1 MTDPSLLSLAEAG
14 HAIADRRLTARALT
28 DACLARIERLD
39 PVLGAWVAIDPERA
53 RADADRADAELRA
66 GRRRGSLHGIPY
78 GLKDILRTAELPTRA
93 ASRETLPDGPE
104 ATVHRRLRD
113 AGAIL
118 LGKLNTYEF
127 GTGTGAVYDD
137 LPAPVARNPWHPDRF
152 TGGSSTGAGAAV
164 AARMVPF
171 ALGTDTGGSVRLPAA
186 ACGLVG
192 LKPTYGLVSRTG
204 MLPNCPSQ
212 DHVGPLARTV
222 ADAALVLAVIAG
234 GDPSDPTSVGDGFTA
249 PAGGT
254 GDLGGVR
261 VAVVRSFHDT
271 DPVAAPATAA
281 AFERTV
287 AALSRLGATL
297 VERRVAFGARDFRAC
312 GRIINASESFA
323 IHRRWLDDPAAAIG
337 TALRDKLEAAAG
349 LRAADYVDA
358 LRRRRELVRALAEA
372 MAGCDILL
380 CAGTMAAAPRL
391 DDEDGCLRF
400 TGESA
405 MTPFSLSGQ
414 PALCLP
420 AGFDG
425 DGMPLT
431 VQLAARPFA
440 EAALVRVASALEPDI
455 GILDRLPP
463 DPSGPAGRYARPPS
477 APARAGRADRLAAS
491 MADSVSRIPRPLPDT
506 LESTLTLDPRA
517 GWEEIDR

>member
-14 HAIADRRLTARALT
+14 RAIADRRLTTRALLE
-28 DACLARIERLD
+28 ACLARIERLD
-39 PVLGAWVAIDPERA
+39 PVLGAWVAVDPARA
-53 RADADRADAELRA
+53 RADADRADAEIAA
-66 GRRRGSLHGIPY
+66 GARRGPLHGIPY

-93 ASRETLPDGPE
+93 ASRVTLPDGPE

-137 LPAPVARNPWHPDRF
+137 LPAPVARNPWNPERF

-212 DHVGPLARTV
+212 DHVGPLARTA
-222 ADAALVLAVIAG
+222 ADAALVLAAIAG
-234 GDPSDPTSVGDGFTA
+234 HDPADPTSVGPGFA
-249 PAGGT
+249 VPSHGPGG
-254 GDLGGVR
+254 LGGVR

-271 DPVAAPATAA
+271 DPVAAPATAE

-287 AALSRLGATL
+287 AALSRLSATL

-323 IHRRWLDDPAAAIG
+323 IHRRWLDDPAIG
-337 TALRDKLEAAAG
+337 TALRDKLEAATAG
-349 LRAADYVDA
+349 LRASDYVDA
-358 LRRRRELVRALAEA
+358 LRRRRELLRSLARSLD
-372 MAGCDILL
+372 GCGVLL
-380 CAGTMAAAPRL
+380 RRHHGRRAAPGRRGWL
-391 DDEDGCLRF
+391 
-400 TGESA
+400 
-405 MTPFSLSGQ
+405 
-414 PALCLP
+414 PALHRRLGDDAVQPVRPAGALP
-420 AGFDG
+420 ARRPGRRRH
-425 DGMPLT
+425 
-431 VQLAARPFA
+431 AADRA
-440 EAALVRVASALEPDI
+440 VAASRGSALLVP
-455 GILDRLPP
+455 GGVGALSRK
-463 DPSGPAGRYARPPS
+463 SGY
-477 APARAGRADRLAAS
+477 
-491 MADSVSRIPRPLPDT
+491 
-506 LESTLTLDPRA
+506 STSCR
-517 GWEEIDR
+517 

>member
-14 HAIADRRLTARALT
+14 RAIADRRLTARALLE
-28 DACLARIERLD
+28 ACLARIERLD
-39 PVLGAWVAIDPERA
+39 PVLGAWVAVDPARA
-53 RADADRADAELRA
+53 RADADRADSEIADGA
-66 GRRRGSLHGIPY
+66 RRGPLHGIPY
-78 GLKDILRTAELPTRA
+78 GLKDILRTAEMPTRA
-93 ASRETLPDGPE
+93 ASRVTLPDGPE

-137 LPAPVARNPWHPDRF
+137 LPAPVARNPWNPDRF

-212 DHVGPLARTV
+212 DHVGPLART
-222 ADAALVLAVIAG
+222 AGDAALVLAAIAG
-234 GDPSDPTSVGDGFTA
+234 LDPTDPTSVGDGFTA
-249 PAGGT
+249 PSGGP
-254 GDLGGVR
+254 GDLSGLR

-271 DPVAAPATAA
+271 DPVAAPATAE

-297 VERRVAFGARDFRAC
+297 VERRVAFGARDYRAC
-312 GRIINASESFA
+312 GRIINASESYA
-323 IHRRWLDDPAAAIG
+323 IHRRWLDDPAIG

-349 LRAADYVDA
+349 LRASDYVDA
-358 LRRRRELVRALAEA
+358 LRRRRELVRALARGLD
-372 MAGCDILL
+372 GCDVLL

-400 TGESA
+400 TGDSA

-420 AGFDG
+420 AGLDG

-440 EAALVRVASALEPDI
+440 EALLVRVASALEPEV
-455 GILDRLPP
+455 GILDQLPP
-463 DPSGPAGRYARPPS
+463 DPGGPSDRYARPAS
-477 APARAGRADRLAAS
+477 APSRAGRADRLTSS
-491 MADSVSRIPRPLPDT
+491 MADSVARIPRPLPDT